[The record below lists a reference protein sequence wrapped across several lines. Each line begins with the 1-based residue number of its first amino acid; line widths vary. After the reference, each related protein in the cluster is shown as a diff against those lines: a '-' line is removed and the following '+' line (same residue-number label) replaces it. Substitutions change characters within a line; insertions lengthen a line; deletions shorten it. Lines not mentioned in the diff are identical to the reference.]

1 MILIPF
7 IAFVYFLPTIVALT
21 RGRYRHGNPTRVF
34 LINLLLGWTV
44 IGWFAAMIYVAAGEK
59 LTERQH
65 RELIEAVRDTKQ
77 PLIQPAPQPA
87 PAPRPAEPRAV
98 DTRRWS
104 RADREKWQRA
114 HA

>member
-87 PAPRPAEPRAV
+87 DPRAV
-98 DTRRWS
+98 DTSRWS
-104 RADREKWQRA
+104 RADREEWQRA

>member
-21 RGRYRHGNPTRVF
+21 RGRCRHGNPTRVF

-87 PAPRPAEPRAV
+87 DPRAV
-98 DTRRWS
+98 DTSRWS